1 MLAASQDAYTDATHE
16 RQAKMHVDSQAQNA
30 SHKASRDKGCNDRD
44 THICAL
50 VVGAVSKIII
60 IIIINNI
67 NNNSIASLHPP
78 NARGGK
84 SGGRGPKMMAR
95 GRGTCEKWPKIHGSA
110 IRPLSPSAAGRMVR
124 MVSARGS
131 VLLLA
136 TSTAV
141 RVCVFMCLRLYVIMC
156 YSIIS
161 QREGGV
167 GGDEMG
173 ESGRE
178 RERDGVEGI

>member
-1 MLAASQDAYTDATHE
+1 
-16 RQAKMHVDSQAQNA
+16 
-30 SHKASRDKGCNDRD
+30 
-44 THICAL
+44 
-50 VVGAVSKIII
+50 
-60 IIIINNI
+60 
-67 NNNSIASLHPP
+67 
-78 NARGGK
+78 
-84 SGGRGPKMMAR
+84 MAR
-95 GRGTCEKWPKIHGSA
+95 GRGTCEKWHKIHGSA
-110 IRPLSPSAAGRMVR
+110 MRPLSPSAAGRMVR

-141 RVCVFMCLRLYVIMC
+141 RVCMFACLRLCVIMC
-156 YSIIS
+156 YSIIL

-167 GGDEMG
+167 GGDGMG